1 MLEETV
7 GKQLPRIERTMTR
20 EKNRSARG
28 LSPEERDGPAI
39 VRRVWLAVLSV
50 TVLFVSGT
58 TGWVLIEEQSALE
71 GLYATFQIVSTL
83 GYGDRA
89 PKTVAGEVLVM
100 VLLITG
106 FLVLAWIAAEILIY
120 VIHGHLTQEVRRL
133 KIAKRIRKMEKH
145 VIVCGLGRV
154 GSEVIRELRHGSSD
168 FVAIDPDEELLEREL
183 LLNEPRVVGDST
195 EDAVLQKAGI
205 ERASGLV
212 ICGPNDAANVF
223 TTLSAKGL
231 NPNLHVIARA
241 SVESSQNKLLR
252 AGADRVVIPSYI
264 GGRRMATMVLRPGLV
279 DFVDLTFSINGEEE
293 PLQVEELTLDE
304 GSPYIGKSLRE
315 SNIKTETEVMIVAL
329 RNSQGNV
336 TINPPSGWTF
346 ALGDALVCLGRS
358 GSITQLRGLAS
369 PHHRAAPPSATS

>member
-1 MLEETV
+1 MR
-7 GKQLPRIERTMTR
+7 KY
-20 EKNRSARG
+20 RSVRG
-28 LSPEERDGPAI
+28 SGPQGRDGPTI

-50 TVLFVSGT
+50 TALFGLGT
-58 TGWVLIEEQSALE
+58 GGWVLIEKQSPLE

-89 PKTVAGEVLVM
+89 PKTVAGEILVM
-100 VLLITG
+100 ILLITG

-120 VIHGHLTQEVRRL
+120 VIHGHLTQEVRRR
-133 KIAKRIRKMEKH
+133 KIAKRIRKMKEH

-154 GSEVIRELRHGSSD
+154 GSEVIRELRGGSSD
-168 FVAIDPDEELLEREL
+168 FVAIDPDEECLEREL
-183 LLNEPRVVGDST
+183 RQDELRVVGDST
-195 EDAVLQKAGI
+195 EDAILQKAGI

-212 ICGPNDAANVF
+212 ICGPNDAENVF

-252 AGADRVVIPSYI
+252 AGADRVVIPSHI

-279 DFVDLTFSINGEEE
+279 DFVDLTFSISGEEE
-293 PLQVEELTLDE
+293 PLQVEELTLGE
-304 GSPYIGKSLRE
+304 ESPYIGKSLRE
-315 SNIKTETEVMIVAL
+315 SNIKSETEVMIVAL
-329 RNSQGNV
+329 RNRQGDV

-346 ALGDALVCLGRS
+346 ALGDALVCLGHS
-358 GSITQLRGLAS
+358 DSITQLRGLAT
-369 PHHRAAPPSATS
+369 PQHGVAPPSAAT